1 MLPRKRFVALETS
14 SYLFDM
20 LYKFSPWLKYP
31 RILPQKGNLSL
42 LLLLNGKIIILRT
55 MSLLL
60 TWLFIIHKI
69 IFLNKIMN
77 LKLIILNM
85 IPIMKIIIFKRQSV
99 PPAANWKDNNSPHDS
114 PSVQFIEFS
123 TRLVDA
129 ICMYSWGWR
138 SCVSQNVT
146 KLLTCW
152 WPGRF

>member
-1 MLPRKRFVALETS
+1 MLPWKCFVAPERS

-69 IFLNKIMN
+69 IFRNKIMN
-77 LKLIILNM
+77 LKLMNLNM
-85 IPIMKIIIFKRQSV
+85 IQILSLLLLTERIIILLTILLLFNSLSF
-99 PPAANWKDNNSPHDS
+99 PPGSLMRYA
-114 PSVQFIEFS
+114 
-123 TRLVDA
+123 
-129 ICMYSWGWR
+129 CSWGWR

>member
-77 LKLIILNM
+77 LKLMNLNM
-85 IPIMKIIIFKRQSV
+85 IQILSLLLLTERIII
-99 PPAANWKDNNSPHDS
+99 
-114 PSVQFIEFS
+114 
-123 TRLVDA
+123 
-129 ICMYSWGWR
+129 
-138 SCVSQNVT
+138 
-146 KLLTCW
+146 LLTILLLFNSLSFP
-152 WPGRF
+152 PGSLMRYACIVGAGEVVWVKMWQSYWLADGRVGFRVCVAEQR